1 MLWVDRMFMGILFI
15 EFLSI
20 FIEEVLKIVFKI
32 VLKFC
37 ELYFM
42 FMKILKFCIE
52 NVLLIIMCFVN

>member
-1 MLWVDRMFMGILFI
+1 MLWVDKMFMGILFF

-20 FIEEVLKIVFKI
+20 FVEEVLKIVLKI

-37 ELYFM
+37 ELDLM